1 MIPKTNRVFTT
12 NSNVLKEGRSGF
24 DRCTDYIDRTGQ
36 VDVVLIDLHSTG
48 YIDRKGQVEV
58 ILIDVQI
65 TLIGQDK

>member
-36 VDVVLIDLHSTG
+36 V
-48 YIDRKGQVEV
+48 EV
-58 ILIDVQI
+58 ILIDAQI